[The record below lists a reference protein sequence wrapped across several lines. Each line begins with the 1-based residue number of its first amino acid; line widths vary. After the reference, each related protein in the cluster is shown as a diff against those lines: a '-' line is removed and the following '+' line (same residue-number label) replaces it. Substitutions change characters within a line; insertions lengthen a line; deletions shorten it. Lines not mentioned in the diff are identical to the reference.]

1 MSELETCANPDLEV
15 VKDNKARWNTPD
27 WRRDGFHNLHEI
39 ARYMTRIR
47 SDRVLVLDKNINQNI
62 ADLPEVISLT
72 STEIFSG
79 MCIVKGQ
86 TVLYEKYADDF
97 GPDHPHTIMSITKT
111 IMNLVLGELIRDGK
125 IDPSHPVSHYL
136 PEVGSGYAEATV
148 QQVMNMDMENEYSE
162 DYADP
167 NSSSYFHE
175 VALGWRLGMEGIS
188 DKQGQRDFLKTI
200 KSDDVANKTGYA
212 NYKSANTDLLA
223 WLAEE
228 VGEKSMHEWL
238 IDITEA
244 AGLEHAFNM
253 TTDRTGFPTIDGG
266 GCLTARDLCRFGLLF
281 ARSGKG
287 VDGRK
292 IGDAEFI
299 QLTRDNPGPGF
310 EDDPDYVKYSNQ
322 MFTNGVWLGHAG
334 WGGQFMLANPD
345 TGAVGVF
352 FSVLENASAWDPVYK
367 MRIIKMLDHITA
379 NFDVE

>member
-1 MSELETCANPDLEV
+1 LSELETCANPDLEV

-27 WRRDGFHNLHEI
+27 WRREGFHNLHEI

-79 MCIVKGQ
+79 MCVVKGQ
-86 TVLYEKYADDF
+86 TVLYEKYAGDF

-125 IDPSHPVSHYL
+125 IDPSHTVSHYL
-136 PEVGSGYAEATV
+136 SEVGSGYAEATV

-200 KSDDVANKTGYA
+200 KSVN
-212 NYKSANTDLLA
+212 
-223 WLAEE
+223 
-228 VGEKSMHEWL
+228 
-238 IDITEA
+238 
-244 AGLEHAFNM
+244 AGVIFHHYPE
-253 TTDRTGFPTIDGG
+253 
-266 GCLTARDLCRFGLLF
+266 
-281 ARSGKG
+281 
-287 VDGRK
+287 
-292 IGDAEFI
+292 
-299 QLTRDNPGPGF
+299 
-310 EDDPDYVKYSNQ
+310 
-322 MFTNGVWLGHAG
+322 
-334 WGGQFMLANPD
+334 
-345 TGAVGVF
+345 
-352 FSVLENASAWDPVYK
+352 
-367 MRIIKMLDHITA
+367 
-379 NFDVE
+379 